1 IAISIWWKIGAF
13 IGVVEKVNDK
23 FSAKV
28 EARTKEDKSD
38 QFTANDL
45 FWVITLTP
53 LGASLVAWLFLLIL
67 MFID

>member
-1 IAISIWWKIGAF
+1 IFIWWKIGAF

-23 FSAKV
+23 FSVKV
-28 EARTKEDKSD
+28 EADTKEDKSA

-53 LGASLVAWLFLLIL
+53 LGASLVAWIFLLIL

>member
-1 IAISIWWKIGAF
+1 M
-13 IGVVEKVNDK
+13 VEKVNDK

-28 EARTKEDKSD
+28 EAGTKEDKSD